1 MFQKKRVSARG
12 GVVFTQHAEYKM
24 REYGLSRQK
33 VSSVM
38 RRPDREE
45 VGIVPDTIAVMQ
57 TIGSS
62 KRSHEVWVM
71 YQKRRRTPGQ
81 QWTIGGKSAL
91 SDTSQMS
98 TRVISAWRYPGK
110 SPERDPIP
118 EHILRSIECAVS
130 QSVVE

>member
-1 MFQKKRVSARG
+1 MFQKRRASAG
-12 GVVFTQHAEYKM
+12 GVLFTQHAEYKM
-24 REYGLSRQK
+24 REYRLSRQK

-38 RRPDREE
+38 RRPEREE
-45 VGIVPDTIAVMQ
+45 VGIVPDTIAAMQ

-71 YQKRRRTPGQ
+71 YQKRKKAGDKQYVTMENRT
-81 QWTIGGKSAL
+81 L
-91 SDTSQMS
+91 SHVAHIS

-118 EHILRSIECAVS
+118 EHILRGIEDAISSNV
-130 QSVVE
+130 